1 MQQALKGLKE
11 DKSSLILP
19 ADKGRASVVLDNH
32 DEMKIL
38 IDSLSHTD
46 NLTQKR
52 SGYLT
57 EPVYNKIRPL
67 T

>member
-46 NLTQKR
+46 NWLKSEVATWRSPYIIR
-52 SGYLT
+52 SG
-57 EPVYNKIRPL
+57 P
-67 T
+67 